1 VVREKSNGGIEMPKL
16 SKKNMLIFIAGFGIG
31 IVLLIFVVKNTLD
44 LMEQILTP
52 QPPEGFNSFFTI
64 KKEKTNKEGY
74 IREFIVKKPAAYLF
88 FVAPN
93 FNGNKIVKFI
103 SEKRLIGLYTN
114 EIIMLEKDYGSSQ
127 VFLLLLPGSYKFFIN
142 FDVAGASIFFYTN
155 VIELS
160 SNYVNRIL
168 KIDRGEIY
176 NPPEGFRKF
185 FATNLNGL
193 DVNNLSAGRFEVTNP
208 GEYSFC
214 AYSTMCKKGRFSLR
228 LVGGGYQGVDILNEK
243 RTISDQVSLY
253 LNKGKYEI
261 LLSSYEADCDVVL
274 YITNAL

>member
-1 VVREKSNGGIEMPKL
+1 MPKL
-16 SKKNMLIFIAGFGIG
+16 SKKNLVIFIGGFGIG
-31 IVLLIFVVKNTLD
+31 IVLLILVVTNTLN
-44 LMEQILTP
+44 LMEEILTP
-52 QPPEGFNSFFTI
+52 QPPDGFRSFFTV
-64 KKEKTNKEGY
+64 KKEKNNKEGY
-74 IREFIVKKPAAYLF
+74 IRKLIVEKPAAYLF

-103 SEKRLIGLYTN
+103 SERKLIGLCTN

-127 VFLLLLPGSYKFFIN
+127 VFLLLLPGTYRFFIN

-155 VIELS
+155 IIELS
-160 SNYVNRIL
+160 SNYVSRIL
-168 KIDRGEIY
+168 RIDGGEIY
-176 NPPEGFRKF
+176 NPPEGYRKL
-185 FATNLNGL
+185 FATNLTDL
-193 DVNNLSAGRFEVTNP
+193 DENNLSVGKFEVTNP

-228 LVGGGYQGVDILNEK
+228 LVGGGYQGIEILNEN

-261 LLSSYEADCDVVL
+261 LLSCYEADCNVVL